1 MFYLSVIIKATETSL
16 NICAAIKY
24 INYAQHG
31 GHQEFKQNK
40 NQKVKVK
47 MRLFK

>member
-1 MFYLSVIIKATETSL
+1 MSYLSVIIKATETSL

-31 GHQEFKQNK
+31 GHQEFKHRIK
-40 NQKVKVK
+40 TKRSK
-47 MRLFK
+47 